1 MLTRRHIRIKVMQS
15 VYSFKVGE
23 GKMLDD
29 EIVFFKD
36 SIAKSY
42 DLYFLMFSLLKSIKQ
57 YVDDQLVT
65 YNTHKIL
72 KDQKYLKLKRLS
84 DNRFLE
90 FINQHKVLNKYLK
103 NKKFI
108 SWDLEFIFTKDLV
121 EEIISNEA
129 FIVYLD
135 NKSPS
140 ENDDLEWLIKS
151 FKNIIASSSYLYNYL
166 EDNNL
171 TWIDDLPVV
180 NTFILKTLKKLK
192 TNNLES
198 LKFPKIDE
206 SFDDIE
212 FGIQLLKKSIL
223 EEEKLLKELEGK
235 TPNWGAERI
244 AQMDKVILKIAI
256 AEILHFP
263 EIPTKVTINE
273 YLEISKDYSTP
284 NSNNFIN
291 GVLDKLVREFV
302 DEKRMIKQGRGLL

>member
-15 VYSFKVGE
+15 VYSFKVSD
-23 GKMLDD
+23 GKILDD

-129 FIVYLD
+129 FQVYLD
-135 NKSPS
+135 NKRPS
-140 ENDDLEWLIKS
+140 EKDDLEWLIKS

>member
-1 MLTRRHIRIKVMQS
+1 M
-15 VYSFKVGE
+15 
-23 GKMLDD
+23 
-29 EIVFFKD
+29 
-36 SIAKSY
+36 
-42 DLYFLMFSLLKSIKQ
+42 
-57 YVDDQLVT
+57 
-65 YNTHKIL
+65 
-72 KDQKYLKLKRLS
+72 
-84 DNRFLE
+84 
-90 FINQHKVLNKYLK
+90 
-103 NKKFI
+103 
-108 SWDLEFIFTKDLV
+108 
-121 EEIISNEA
+121 
-129 FIVYLD
+129 
-135 NKSPS
+135 
-140 ENDDLEWLIKS
+140 

-198 LKFPKIDE
+198 LQFPKIDE

-302 DEKRMIKQGRGLL
+302 VEKRMIKQGRGLL

>member
-140 ENDDLEWLIKS
+140 EKDDLEWLIKS

>member
-29 EIVFFKD
+29 EIAFFKD

-65 YNTHKIL
+65 YNAHKIL

-129 FIVYLD
+129 FKVYLD
-135 NKSPS
+135 NKNPS
-140 ENDDLEWLIKS
+140 EKDDLEWLIKS
-151 FKNIIASSSYLYNYL
+151 FKNIIASSPYLYNYL

-171 TWIDDLPVV
+171 TWVDDLPVV
-180 NTFILKTLKKLK
+180 NTFILKTLKKLR

>member
-23 GKMLDD
+23 GKILDD

-65 YNTHKIL
+65 YNVHKIL

-129 FIVYLD
+129 FQVYLG

-140 ENDDLEWLIKS
+140 EKDDLQWLIKS

-212 FGIQLLKKSIL
+212 FGIELLKKSIL

>member
-15 VYSFKVGE
+15 VYSFKVSE

-65 YNTHKIL
+65 YNAHKIL

-129 FIVYLD
+129 FQVYID

-140 ENDDLEWLIKS
+140 EKDDLEWLIKS

-198 LKFPKIDE
+198 LQFPKIDE

>member
-84 DNRFLE
+84 DNRFLG

-103 NKKFI
+103 NKKII

-129 FIVYLD
+129 FIVYLN

>member
-103 NKKFI
+103 NKKII

-129 FIVYLD
+129 FKVYLD
-135 NKSPS
+135 NKNPS
-140 ENDDLEWLIKS
+140 EKDDLEWLIKS

-263 EIPTKVTINE
+263 EIPTRVTINE

>member
-1 MLTRRHIRIKVMQS
+1 MLTRRHIRIKVVQS
-15 VYSFKVGE
+15 VYSFKVCE

-129 FIVYLD
+129 FKVYLG
-135 NKSPS
+135 NKNPS
-140 ENDDLEWLIKS
+140 EKDDLEWLIKS

-171 TWIDDLPVV
+171 TWVDDLPVV

-192 TNNLES
+192 TDNLES

>member
-72 KDQKYLKLKRLS
+72 KDQKYLKLKCLS

-121 EEIISNEA
+121 GEIISNEA
-129 FIVYLD
+129 FKVYLD

-140 ENDDLEWLIKS
+140 EKDDLEWLIKS
-151 FKNIIASSSYLYNYL
+151 FKNIIASSPYLYNYL

-171 TWIDDLPVV
+171 TWVDDLPVV
-180 NTFILKTLKKLK
+180 NTFILKTLKKLR

>member
-1 MLTRRHIRIKVMQS
+1 MLTRRNIRIKVMQS

-65 YNTHKIL
+65 YNSHKIL
-72 KDQKYLKLKRLS
+72 KDQKYLKLQRLS

-129 FIVYLD
+129 FKVYFD
-135 NKSPS
+135 NKNPS
-140 ENDDLEWLIKS
+140 EKDDLEWLIKS

>member
-29 EIVFFKD
+29 EIIFFKD

-57 YVDDQLVT
+57 YVDDQLIT

-72 KDQKYLKLKRLS
+72 KDQKYLKLKCLS
-84 DNRFLE
+84 GNRFLE

-108 SWDLEFIFTKDLV
+108 SWDLEYIFTKDLV
-121 EEIISNEA
+121 EEIFSNEA
-129 FIVYLD
+129 FQVYLD

-140 ENDDLEWLIKS
+140 EKDDLEWLIKS

-198 LKFPKIDE
+198 LQFPKIDE

>member
-29 EIVFFKD
+29 EIAFFKD

-65 YNTHKIL
+65 YNAHKIL
-72 KDQKYLKLKRLS
+72 KDQKYLKLKRLY

-129 FIVYLD
+129 FKVYLD
-135 NKSPS
+135 NKNPS
-140 ENDDLEWLIKS
+140 EKDDLEWLIKS
-151 FKNIIASSSYLYNYL
+151 FKNIIASSPYLYNYL

-171 TWIDDLPVV
+171 TWVDDLPVV
-180 NTFILKTLKKLK
+180 NTFILKTLKKLR

>member
-29 EIVFFKD
+29 EIIFFKD

-65 YNTHKIL
+65 YKTHKIL

-90 FINQHKVLNKYLK
+90 FISQHKVLNKYLK
-103 NKKFI
+103 NKKII

-129 FIVYLD
+129 FIVYLN

-244 AQMDKVILKIAI
+244 AKMDKVILKIAI

>member
-23 GKMLDD
+23 GKILDD

-65 YNTHKIL
+65 YNSHKIL
-72 KDQKYLKLKRLS
+72 KDQKYLKLQRLS
-84 DNRFLE
+84 DNCFLE

-129 FIVYLD
+129 FQVYLG

-140 ENDDLEWLIKS
+140 EKDDLQWLIKS

-223 EEEKLLKELEGK
+223 GEEKLLKELEGK

-302 DEKRMIKQGRGLL
+302 NEKRMIKQGRGLL

>member
-15 VYSFKVGE
+15 VYSFKVSE

-57 YVDDQLVT
+57 YADDQLDT
-65 YNTHKIL
+65 YNAHEIL

-84 DNRFLE
+84 DNRFLG
-90 FINQHKVLNKYLK
+90 FINQHKVLNKFLK
-103 NKKFI
+103 SKKFI

-129 FIVYLD
+129 FQVYID

-140 ENDDLEWLIKS
+140 EKDDLEWLIKS
-151 FKNIIASSSYLYNYL
+151 FKNIIAPSSYLYNYL

-198 LKFPKIDE
+198 LQFPKIDE

>member
-29 EIVFFKD
+29 EIIFFKD

-212 FGIQLLKKSIL
+212 FGIQLLKKSVL

-302 DEKRMIKQGRGLL
+302 DEKRVIKQGRGLL

>member
-129 FIVYLD
+129 FQVYID

-140 ENDDLEWLIKS
+140 EKDDLEWLIKS

-198 LKFPKIDE
+198 LQFPKIDE

>member
-23 GKMLDD
+23 RKMLDD

-36 SIAKSY
+36 SIAKLY

-129 FIVYLD
+129 FKEYLD

-140 ENDDLEWLIKS
+140 EKDDLEWLIKS

-166 EDNNL
+166 EDYNL

-198 LKFPKIDE
+198 LKFPKIEE

>member
-65 YNTHKIL
+65 YNSHKIL
-72 KDQKYLKLKRLS
+72 KDQKYLKLQRLS

-129 FIVYLD
+129 FKVYLD
-135 NKSPS
+135 NKSPL
-140 ENDDLEWLIKS
+140 EKDDLEWLIKS

-192 TNNLES
+192 TNNLGS

-235 TPNWGAERI
+235 TPNWGSERI

>member
-1 MLTRRHIRIKVMQS
+1 MQS

-36 SIAKSY
+36 SMAKSY

-65 YNTHKIL
+65 YNAHKIL

-129 FIVYLD
+129 FKVYLD

-140 ENDDLEWLIKS
+140 EKDDLEWLIKS
-151 FKNIIASSSYLYNYL
+151 YKNIIASSSYLYNYL

-206 SFDDIE
+206 SFDDID

-256 AEILHFP
+256 AEILYFP

>member
-15 VYSFKVGE
+15 VYSFKVSE

-72 KDQKYLKLKRLS
+72 KDQKYLKLKCLS

-103 NKKFI
+103 NKKII

-129 FIVYLD
+129 FIVYLN

-198 LKFPKIDE
+198 LQFPKIDE

>member
-29 EIVFFKD
+29 EIIFFKD

>member
-23 GKMLDD
+23 GKILDD

-90 FINQHKVLNKYLK
+90 FISQHKVLNKYLK
-103 NKKFI
+103 NKKII

-129 FIVYLD
+129 FIVYLN

-263 EIPTKVTINE
+263 EIPTRVTINE

>member
-129 FIVYLD
+129 FKVYLD

-140 ENDDLEWLIKS
+140 EKDDLEWLIKS

>member
-15 VYSFKVGE
+15 VYSFKVSE

-129 FIVYLD
+129 FQVYID

-140 ENDDLEWLIKS
+140 EKDDLEWLIKS

-198 LKFPKIDE
+198 LQFPKIDE

-302 DEKRMIKQGRGLL
+302 EEKRMIKQGRGLL

>member
-29 EIVFFKD
+29 EIIFFKD

-103 NKKFI
+103 SKKFI

-212 FGIQLLKKSIL
+212 FGIQLLKKSVL

-302 DEKRMIKQGRGLL
+302 DEKRVIKQGRGLL

>member
-15 VYSFKVGE
+15 VYSFKVSE

-29 EIVFFKD
+29 EIVFFKN

-65 YNTHKIL
+65 YNAHKIL

-84 DNRFLE
+84 DNRFLG

-103 NKKFI
+103 SKKFI

-129 FIVYLD
+129 FQVYID

-140 ENDDLEWLIKS
+140 EKDDLEWLIKS

-180 NTFILKTLKKLK
+180 NTFILKTLKRLK

>member
-65 YNTHKIL
+65 YNSHKIL
-72 KDQKYLKLKRLS
+72 KDQKYLKLQRLS

-129 FIVYLD
+129 FKVYLD
-135 NKSPS
+135 NKSPL
-140 ENDDLEWLIKS
+140 EKDDLEWLIKS

-192 TNNLES
+192 TNNLGS

>member
-15 VYSFKVGE
+15 VYSFKVSE

-65 YNTHKIL
+65 YNAHKIL
-72 KDQKYLKLKRLS
+72 KDQKYQKLKRLS

-129 FIVYLD
+129 FQVYID

-140 ENDDLEWLIKS
+140 EKDDLEWLIKS

-198 LKFPKIDE
+198 LQFPKIDE

>member
-29 EIVFFKD
+29 EILFFKD

-129 FIVYLD
+129 FKVYLD

-140 ENDDLEWLIKS
+140 EKDDLEWLIKS

-223 EEEKLLKELEGK
+223 KEEKLLKELEGK

>member
-29 EIVFFKD
+29 EIIFFKD

-129 FIVYLD
+129 FIVYL
-135 NKSPS
+135 NKKSPS

-302 DEKRMIKQGRGLL
+302 DEKRVIKQGRGLL